1 MSIINYQLS
10 IHKTGVDL
18 IMKLLIAG
26 LVTELE
32 PKYDY
37 TKRLAEPF
45 IYEGDRPADIS
56 LKITDEYYD
65 DLRRRAVPSA
75 SDGELENFAFSTL
88 FNRRA
93 IPFKTMLVHS
103 SAIVCD
109 GKAYLFSADSGVG
122 KSTHTRLWL
131 KAFGDKVHILND
143 DKPVVRLDG
152 EQVIVCGTPFDGGS
166 GIAVGGNYPLGA
178 IIFIER
184 GERNFFRVPDNKEI
198 IRRLYFQTAHMVSA
212 QTADKMLG
220 NFSLLLSMAKCY
232 VFSCNTDISAA
243 HTAYDFLISNNNG

>member
-1 MSIINYQLS
+1 
-10 IHKTGVDL
+10 
-18 IMKLLIAG
+18 MKLLIAD
-26 LVTELE
+26 LVTELD
-32 PKYDY
+32 PKYEY
-37 TKRLAEPF
+37 TKRLAAPF
-45 IYEGDRPADIS
+45 IYSGDRPADIT
-56 LKITDEYYD
+56 LELTDEFFNS
-65 DLRRRAVPSA
+65 LRSRAALSV

-93 IPFKTMLVHS
+93 IRFRTMLVHS
-103 SAIVCD
+103 SALICD
-109 GKAYLFSADSGVG
+109 GRAYLFSADSGVG

-131 KAFGDKVHILND
+131 KAFGDRVHILND

-152 EQVIVCGTPFDGGS
+152 EQALVCGTPFDGGS
-166 GIAVGGNYPLGA
+166 GIAVNGTYPLGA

-184 GERNFFRVPDNKEI
+184 GERNAFRVPGSKEI

-243 HTAYDFLISNNNG
+243 YTAYDFLISNNNG